1 MEPFENEQYK
11 KAQKKVK
18 ELKGFYSHLTVY
30 IVINLVLL
38 GLQLLVFQNGTLGFE
53 VPRWSMFTTPFF
65 WGIGLTFHGLY
76 VFQDR
81 FRFFK
86 NWEERKIRE
95 YMEKDEEEMNK
106 TNTWD

>member
-38 GLQLLVFQNGTLGFE
+38 GLQLLVFQNGTLGF
-53 VPRWSMFTTPFF
+53 
-65 WGIGLTFHGLY
+65 
-76 VFQDR
+76 
-81 FRFFK
+81 
-86 NWEERKIRE
+86 
-95 YMEKDEEEMNK
+95 
-106 TNTWD
+106 